1 MKARDL
7 LVPIYAVGVFGALLQ
22 LTGGIWDVSWH
33 ILGVVDTFFTPSHL
47 VLYAGI
53 GLVLLAAGVGL
64 YVRFR
69 GFAPGAPDRFL
80 LTGLLFA
87 LVAGS
92 LQVAAGPFDFWW
104 HENFGFDPFLFTPPH
119 AILIV
124 GVALAGIGMGVGAVR
139 LLQARR
145 SGLDLGAFRIT
156 RRGLHVLAVVG
167 LTTLWLGLNGLVYL
181 LADIGGFAFTFGLGE
196 PFLAQAAL
204 PALILATSFLGLTGT
219 LVFLS
224 AKRILGWRGA
234 ATAVAVMGAAI
245 MATASLGFR
254 AANDPENGAVIAAF
268 IPLYLAFLLPV
279 ALFDFLVKDLRSWWG
294 TLVAAVLLAPF
305 ASFLDGFYS
314 LGLWTEVPQFIPFL
328 LVPIVL
334 MGLVAGLTQL
344 RFTDSL
350 LSREM
355 ATAGRAG

>member
-1 MKARDL
+1 MKARNL
-7 LVPIYAVGVFGALLQ
+7 LVPVYALGVFGALLQ

-33 ILGVVDTFFTPSHL
+33 ILGIVETFFTPPHL
-47 VLYAGI
+47 VLYTGI
-53 GLVLLAAGVGL
+53 GLVLFAAVVGI

-69 GFAPGAPDRFL
+69 GFARGAADRFL
-80 LTGLLFA
+80 LTGLLIA
-87 LVAGS
+87 LVGGG

-139 LLQARR
+139 VLQAQRA
-145 SGLDLGAFRIT
+145 GLDLGAFRIT
-156 RRGLHVLAVVG
+156 RRRLHVLAVVG

-181 LADIGGFAFTFGLGE
+181 LADVGGIAYTFGLGE
-196 PFLAQAAL
+196 PFLVQAAL
-204 PALILATSFLGLTGT
+204 PAFILATSFLGLTGT

-234 ATAVAVMGAAI
+234 ATAVAVLGAAI
-245 MATASLGFR
+245 VAAASLGFQ

-279 ALFDFLVKDLRSWWG
+279 ALFDFLVKDLRSWWT

-305 ASFLDGFYS
+305 ASYLDGFYS
-314 LGLWTEVPQFIPFL
+314 LGFWIDFPQSIPFL
-328 LVPIVL
+328 LIPMFL

-344 RFTDSL
+344 RFSESL

-355 ATAGRAG
+355 ASTA